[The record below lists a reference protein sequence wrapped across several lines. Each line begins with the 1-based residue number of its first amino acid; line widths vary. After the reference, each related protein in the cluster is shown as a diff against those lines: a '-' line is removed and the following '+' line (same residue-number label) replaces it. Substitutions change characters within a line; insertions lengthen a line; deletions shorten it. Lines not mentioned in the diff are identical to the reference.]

1 MNIHTDHHNA
11 QKNNESLV
19 AILNLMFLNMDLL
32 NWFLLY
38 NRSFSYGSC
47 WGK

>member
-38 NRSFSYGSC
+38 NHSFSYGSC